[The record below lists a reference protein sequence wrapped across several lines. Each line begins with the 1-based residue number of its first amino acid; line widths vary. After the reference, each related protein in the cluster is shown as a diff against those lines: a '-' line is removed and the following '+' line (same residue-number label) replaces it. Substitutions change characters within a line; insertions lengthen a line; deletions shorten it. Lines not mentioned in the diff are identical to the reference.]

1 MNLRPEA
8 KADGADLDA
17 GMILEIGMI
26 ASLEGVLSLIDED
39 RDLHSSITVS
49 VRRRGF
55 HFLRAKFVTSH
66 VVASSLRQVS

>member
-1 MNLRPEA
+1 VDLRPEA
-8 KADGADLDA
+8 KASGTDLDA
-17 GMILEIGMI
+17 GVILEIGMI
-26 ASLEGVLSLIDED
+26 ASLEGILSLVDED

-66 VVASSLRQVS
+66 VVASSLRQAS